1 MSKKIVIV
9 RSHDSPESK
18 EHAEKYVRSL
28 GYEPFDLESG
38 AIIEIMSHSDPHDEF
53 YAAPFIIGATAIQM
67 SMAGNVY
74 FASGWQDE
82 PYCQDIHMIA
92 FRNGINIVTIPEA

>member
-9 RSHDSPESK
+9 RHSDSPESQ
-18 EHAEKYVRSL
+18 EHAEKYVRER
-28 GYEPFDLESG
+28 GYEPLNFSPET
-38 AIIEIMSHSDPHDEF
+38 IIEIMPHSDPNDEF